1 MLCLIIFASTGA
13 LVHSLCSTA
22 TQCTASSFVEAEHSR
37 HASTMRHDEY
47 ETPLTYVSYMLTVI
61 LPQTMSAAA
70 LLTRQLRSVLG
81 SPVMHL
87 RAVQYAQL
95 RDLLAR
101 LPSAGGAG
109 SSW

>member
-1 MLCLIIFASTGA
+1 
-13 LVHSLCSTA
+13 
-22 TQCTASSFVEAEHSR
+22 
-37 HASTMRHDEY
+37 MRHDGY
-47 ETPLTYVSYMLTVI
+47 ETHLTYVSYMLTVI
-61 LPQTMSAAA
+61 PGHTAPDHVCCCFAHKMVEECAGNPSH
-70 LLTRQLRSVLG
+70 
-81 SPVMHL
+81 HL

>member
-1 MLCLIIFASTGA
+1 
-13 LVHSLCSTA
+13 
-22 TQCTASSFVEAEHSR
+22 
-37 HASTMRHDEY
+37 MRHNEY
-47 ETPLTYVSYMLTVI
+47 ETHLTYVSYMLTVI
-61 LPQTMSAAA
+61 LPETMSAAA
-70 LLTRQLRSVLG
+70 LLTRWLRIGLRT
-81 SPVMHL
+81 PVRHL